1 MNTYIFAIGGTGAR
15 VLRSLTMLLAAGC
28 KGTSAKDTVIP
39 VIIDYD
45 TENGSTR
52 QAQDILECYQRIHD
66 AAYKSD
72 DVNEETFFCTP
83 VRKLKEISK
92 APDMFNQSSKF
103 DVFLGDD
110 EVKSTFGEH
119 IGFSTINNANGT
131 QSTRYLL
138 EALYDTSDGVNAEL
152 ELSLEKGF
160 KGCPNIGCVVTKRLT
175 STEELQQFMI
185 MLGKEDNVLI
195 VGSIFGG
202 TGASGIPM
210 LLDLLTADK
219 GVSVKKIGVIAVE
232 PYFKVASS
240 KDSVI
245 NSATFEAKTKAALEA
260 YDLGSSVNKQAD
272 AVYYVGDD
280 AASVALKNEEGGA
293 EQKNPA
299 HFAELIAGI
308 CAIDF
313 MGREIAH
320 TDTTQDASFFETWLN
335 LPHKSKKKDNNNG
348 EENKETPT
356 IRVSAFFDEELEA
369 PYISALSRLALF
381 NEFCKNYYL
390 GCGKGADNDVWLRNT
405 NPPLHT
411 KSDFRTDLSTF
422 IKAFEEWVTE
432 METSKRSLKLF
443 EVSDKDYSKLLA
455 DKVMTKPWAGVGTA
469 YAVAAKKKIGND
481 EQDKAF
487 RSKLGKKVNNQD
499 LNPEE
504 RTRLLSRPCYFFLKS
519 VTEATQDFYNTIQTW
534 TKEKAA
540 GK

>member
-28 KGTSAKDTVIP
+28 KGTSAKDTIIP
-39 VIIDYD
+39 IIIDYD
-45 TENGSTR
+45 TENGSTL
-52 QAQDILECYQRIHD
+52 QAQNILECYQRIHN

-72 DVNEETFFCTP
+72 DENNETFFCTP
-83 VRKLKEISK
+83 IRKLKELSK
-92 APDMFNQSSKF
+92 VPDAFNQNTKF
-103 DVFLGDD
+103 EVFLGAE
-110 EVKSTFGEH
+110 EVNSTFGDH
-119 IGFSTINNANGT
+119 IGFSTVNATNGT
-131 QSTRYLL
+131 QPTRYLL
-138 EALYDTSDGVNAEL
+138 EALYDTSRGVNAEL

-160 KGCPNIGCVVTKRLT
+160 KGCPNIGCVVTKRLS
-175 STEELQQFMI
+175 STEELRQFMI
-185 MLGKEDNVLI
+185 LIGREDNILI

-210 LLDLLTADK
+210 LLDLLTANN
-219 GVSVKKIGVIAVE
+219 GISVNKIGVIAVE

-240 KDSVI
+240 NDSVI

-260 YDLGSSVNKQAD
+260 YDLGTSVNKQAD
-272 AVYYVGDD
+272 AIYYVGDD
-280 AASVALKNEEGGA
+280 ATSVALDNKEGGA

-313 MGREIAH
+313 IGRYIAH
-320 TDTTQDASFFETWLN
+320 TDTTQEALFFETWLN
-335 LPHKSKKKDNNNG
+335 LPDRDG

-356 IRVSAFFDEELEA
+356 IRVSAFFDEELEE
-369 PYISALSRLALF
+369 PYISSLSRLALF

-390 GCGKGADNDVWLRNT
+390 GCGQGNDNDVWLRNT

-411 KSDFRTDLSTF
+411 KSEFRTDLKIF
-422 IKAFEEWVTE
+422 IEAFEEWVTE

-443 EVSDKDYSKLLA
+443 EVSDKEYSKLLV
-455 DKVMTKPWAGVGTA
+455 DKVMTRPWMGIGTE
-469 YAVAAKKKIGND
+469 YAVSAPKRFGISDK
-481 EQDKAF
+481 QDNAF
-487 RSKLGKKVNNQD
+487 RSKLGENVNNQD

-519 VTEATQDFYNTIQTW
+519 MTEVTKDLYTTIQTW

-540 GK
+540 GQ

>member
-28 KGTSAKDTVIP
+28 KGTSAKDTIIP

-52 QAQDILECYQRIHD
+52 QTQVLLECYQRIHD
-66 AAYKSD
+66 AAYKTD
-72 DVNEETFFCTP
+72 DENNETFFCTP

-103 DVFLGDD
+103 DVFLGDN
-110 EVKSTFGEH
+110 EVKSTFGDH
-119 IGFSTINNANGT
+119 IGFSTINDANGT

-138 EALYDTSDGVNAEL
+138 EALYDKSEGVNAEL
-152 ELSLEKGF
+152 MLSLEKGF

-185 MLGKEDNVLI
+185 MIGKEDNVLI

-210 LLDLLTADK
+210 LLDLFTANN
-219 GVSVKKIGVIAVE
+219 GISVKKIGVIAVE
-232 PYFKVASS
+232 PYFKVAPSD
-240 KDSVI
+240 KSVI

-280 AASVALKNEEGGA
+280 SASVALKNEEGGA
-293 EQKNPA
+293 EQINPA

-320 TDTTQDASFFETWLN
+320 TNTAQEALFFESWLN
-335 LPHKSKKKDNNNG
+335 LPAKKKQDDNNG

-356 IRVSAFFDEELEA
+356 IRVSAFFDEELEV

-390 GCGKGADNDVWLRNT
+390 DCDKGAANDVWLRNT
-405 NPPLHT
+405 NPPLYT
-411 KSDFRTDLSTF
+411 KSDFRTDLRMF
-422 IKAFEEWVTE
+422 IDAFELWVTE

-443 EVSDKDYSKLLA
+443 DVNDKEYSKLLA
-455 DKVMTKPWAGVGTA
+455 DKVMTKPWMKVGTA
-469 YAVAAKKKIGND
+469 YAVSVPRKIGSD
-481 EQDKAF
+481 EKDEAF

-499 LNPEE
+499 LKPDE
-504 RTRLLSRPCYFFLKS
+504 RTRILSRPCYFFLKS
-519 VTEATQDFYNTIQTW
+519 MTEATEDFYDTIQKW

>member
-28 KGTSAKDTVIP
+28 KGTSAKDTIIP

-45 TENGSTR
+45 TENGSTL
-52 QAQDILECYQRIHD
+52 QAQNILECYQRIHD
-66 AAYKSD
+66 AAYRSD
-72 DVNEETFFCTP
+72 DVDNENFFCTP

-110 EVKSTFGEH
+110 EVKSTFGDH
-119 IGFSTINNANGT
+119 IGFSTINDANGT
-131 QSTRYLL
+131 QSSCYLL
-138 EALYDTSDGVNAEL
+138 EALYDKSEGVNAEL
-152 ELSLEKGF
+152 QLSLDKGF

-175 STEELQQFMI
+175 NTEELQQFMI
-185 MLGKEDNVLI
+185 MIGQQDNVLI

-210 LLDLLTADK
+210 LLDLFTANN
-219 GVSVKKIGVIAVE
+219 GIPVNKIGVIAVE

-240 KDSVI
+240 DDSVI
-245 NSATFEAKTKAALEA
+245 NTATFEAKTKAALEA
-260 YDLGSSVNKQAD
+260 YDLGTSVNKQAD
-272 AVYYVGDD
+272 AIYYVGDD
-280 AASVALKNEEGGA
+280 DASEALKNEEGGA
-293 EQKNPA
+293 LQKNPA

-313 MGREIAH
+313 ITRNIPH
-320 TDTTQDASFFETWLN
+320 TNVNQDALFYETWLN
-335 LPHKSKKKDNNNG
+335 LPGKNQGNNNNV
-348 EENKETPT
+348 EENKEAPT
-356 IRVSAFFDEELEA
+356 IRVSAFFDKELEE

-390 GCGKGADNDVWLRNT
+390 ECGQGEGNDVWLRNT
-405 NPPLHT
+405 NPPLHS
-411 KSDFRTDLSTF
+411 KSDFRTDLKTF
-422 IKAFEEWVTE
+422 INAFEKWVTE

-443 EVSDKDYSKLLA
+443 DISDKEYSKLLA
-455 DKVMTKPWAGVGTA
+455 DKVMTKSRLRFGTA
-469 YAVAAKKKIGND
+469 YAVSDGGKVKPITKD
-481 EQDKAF
+481 EYV
-487 RSKLGKKVNNQD
+487 REVLGEKFNNQD
-499 LNPEE
+499 LKPEE

-519 VTEATQDFYNTIQTW
+519 MTEATEGFYEIIQKW